1 MESFVILAMAESI
14 TLSECLKILCNINV
28 IIYRLIWL
36 FCHKHFSINEKQNK
50 SLYRLLYKS
59 SRIIKNR
66 TINFN
71 TRYLEISKH
80 KKAAIKSGFKAI
92 GLQICPI
99 MMGMLTRKI
108 RVVALDDL
116 RRTIYVAHPFER
128 H

>member
-1 MESFVILAMAESI
+1 M
-14 TLSECLKILCNINV
+14 
-28 IIYRLIWL
+28 
-36 FCHKHFSINEKQNK
+36 K

-59 SRIIKNR
+59 SRINKNR

-80 KKAAIKSGFKAI
+80 KKAAIKSGFKTI